1 MAGASSDH
9 SPVADPGPLGLGAF
23 ALTTFV
29 LSASNAKLL
38 PAEAAP
44 AFLGAALFYGG
55 VAQLLAGMW
64 EFRKN
69 NTFGATAFSSYG
81 AFWLALASMVIMES
95 MGIIKF
101 GDARSAAVGT
111 FLIGWTVFTF
121 YMFIGSLRTNTA
133 VMLVF
138 LTLLI
143 TYLLLDLAEFGV
155 LTSVPGGYT
164 GLLCAF
170 LAWYASAAGVIN
182 SVAGREVLPIGNR
195 AKTGR

>member
-1 MAGASSDH
+1 MAATSDQ

-38 PAEAAP
+38 PPEAAP

-55 VAQLLAGMW
+55 LAQLLAGMW

-81 AFWLALASMVIMES
+81 AFWLALASMVIMEA

-101 GDARSAAVGT
+101 GDARGAAVGT
-111 FLIGWTVFTF
+111 FLIAWTVFTF
-121 YMFIGSLRTNTA
+121 YMFIGSLRVNTA
-133 VMLVF
+133 VTLVF

-155 LTSVPGGYT
+155 LTSVPGGYM
-164 GLLCAF
+164 GLICAF
-170 LAWYASAAGVIN
+170 CAWYASAAGVIN
-182 SVAGREVLPIGNR
+182 SVAGREVLPVGSR
-195 AKTGR
+195 AKAGK